1 MSPET
6 IIQKQVD
13 AYNSRNLSDF
23 INCHHPEVQLFNF
36 SETVPF
42 AVGIPSVR
50 KIYQTV
56 FDTSPKLNA
65 EIVYRM
71 TLNNTVIDHEIVT
84 GRSGVDRLEIIAI
97 YEIEDDKIR
106 KAHFIRK

>member
-13 AYNSRNLSDF
+13 AYNARNLSDF
-23 INCHHPEVQLFNF
+23 LDCHHTEVQLFNF
-36 SETVPF
+36 SEPVPF
-42 AVGIPSVR
+42 AVGIPSVG
-50 KIYQTV
+50 KIYRTV
-56 FDTSPKLNA
+56 FDTSPKLHT
-65 EIVYRM
+65 EILHRM

-84 GRSGVDRLEIIAI
+84 GRAGVERLEIIAI

-106 KAHFIRK
+106 RAHFIRQ